1 MARAWHRHPV
11 SKGPAYTPTMG
22 RQLEAIDSDLA
33 TFLEAQSVFFVG
45 TAPLAADGHLNLSP
59 KGLSGSFR
67 VLGPATVAYRDVTG
81 SGAESLAHIRENG
94 RIVLM
99 FCAFEGPPRIV
110 RLHGRAEVVLP
121 DDGRWASLVESFP
134 HHDGTRAVVSVDV
147 GRISTSCGFGVPL
160 LGSPMDRDL
169 LDQWAARRTPDQ
181 LAEYHRTRNAVSI
194 DGLPALPPQSVAGD

>member
-1 MARAWHRHPV
+1 
-11 SKGPAYTPTMG
+11 MG
-22 RQLEAIDSDLA
+22 KQLAAIDDDLA
-33 TFLEAQSVFFVG
+33 EFLQVQSVFFVG

-67 VLGPATVAYRDVTG
+67 VLGPTTVAYRDVTG

-110 RLHGRAEVVLP
+110 RLHGRAEIVVP
-121 DDGRWASLVESFP
+121 GDARWDHLVDTFP
-134 HHDGTRAVVSVDV
+134 HHDGTRTVVVVQV
-147 GRISTSCGFGVPL
+147 GRVSTSCGFGVPL
-160 LGSPMDRDL
+160 LGPATDRDL
-169 LDQWAARRTPDQ
+169 LDQWAARRSPDQ

-194 DGLPALPPQSVAGD
+194 DGLPALPSQFVPGD